1 MTHSPARA
9 GQLYPAS
16 AVSLSMDTSQASS
29 AIPRPHLDVPFVP
42 TPQEVID
49 AMLDL
54 SRVGRDDM
62 LVDLGCGDGRIVIG
76 AARRGARATGIDLNP
91 LRVTEARENARLAGV
106 EARVTFREGD
116 LYEADVS
123 PATVV
128 TLYLL
133 PTVNLRL
140 RARLW
145 RQLAVGTRVV
155 SHAFDMGPDWPAER
169 MIDVDE
175 RTIYF
180 WTISEVQKRAGK
192 A

>member
-1 MTHSPARA
+1 
-9 GQLYPAS
+9 
-16 AVSLSMDTSQASS
+16 MDASQAGKSASS
-29 AIPRPHLDVPFVP
+29 SPSSSSSTDPAPLPVRGPGARYLDVPFVP
-42 TPQEVID
+42 TSQEVID

-54 SRVGRDDM
+54 AGVGRDDL

-91 LRVTEARENARLAGV
+91 LRIAEARANAGRAGV
-106 EARVTFREGD
+106 ETWVTFKEGN
-116 LYEADVS
+116 LYEADIAS
-123 PATVV
+123 ATVV

-133 PTVNLRL
+133 PNVNLKL

-145 RQLAVGTRVV
+145 KLLAVGTRVV

-169 MIDVDE
+169 IVDVDD

-180 WTISEVQKRAGK
+180 WTIGAAQKRASG

>member
-1 MTHSPARA
+1 
-9 GQLYPAS
+9 
-16 AVSLSMDTSQASS
+16 MDTSQARS

-42 TPQEVID
+42 SPQEVID

-54 SRVGRDDM
+54 AKPGRDDV
-62 LVDLGCGDGRIVIG
+62 LLDLGCGDGRIAIS

-91 LRVTEARENARLAGV
+91 LRIAEARENARRAGV
-106 EARVTFREGD
+106 DGRVTFREGD
-116 LYEADVS
+116 LYEAEFG
-123 PATVV
+123 PATIV

-145 RQLAVGTRVV
+145 QQLAVGTRLV

-169 MIDVDE
+169 TVDVDD
-175 RTIYF
+175 RTVYF
-180 WTISEVQKRAGK
+180 WTIAEAHKRAAGL
-192 A
+192 

>member
-1 MTHSPARA
+1 
-9 GQLYPAS
+9 
-16 AVSLSMDTSQASS
+16 MDTSQARST
-29 AIPRPHLDVPFVP
+29 IPRPHLDVPFVP

-54 SRVGRDDM
+54 AGVGRNDQ

-91 LRVTEARENARLAGV
+91 LRVAEARENARRAGV
-106 EARVTFREGD
+106 EARVNFHEGD
-116 LYEADVS
+116 LYEAEVGT
-123 PATVV
+123 ATVV

-140 RARLW
+140 RPHLW
-145 RQLAVGTRVV
+145 RQLGVGTRVV

-169 MIDVDE
+169 VLDVDE

-180 WTISEVQKRAGK
+180 WTIAEAQKRFTRA
-192 A
+192 

>member
-1 MTHSPARA
+1 MLMDASQPRARA
-9 GQLYPAS
+9 AR
-16 AVSLSMDTSQASS
+16 
-29 AIPRPHLDVPFVP
+29 PRLDVPFVP
-42 TPQEVID
+42 TPPEVIA

-54 SRVGRDDM
+54 AGVGPGDV
-62 LVDLGCGDGRIVIG
+62 LVDLGCGDGRIAIG

-91 LRVTEARENARLAGV
+91 VRIAEARENARRAGV
-106 EARVTFREGD
+106 DARVTFREGD
-116 LYEADVS
+116 LYEADVT

-140 RARLW
+140 RPRLW
-145 RQLAVGTRVV
+145 QQLRPGTRVV

-169 MIDVDE
+169 MLDVDE

-180 WTISEVQKRAGK
+180 WTIAADRKHAAET
-192 A
+192 

>member
-1 MTHSPARA
+1 MDASQAGKSASPT
-9 GQLYPAS
+9 
-16 AVSLSMDTSQASS
+16 SLSSS
-29 AIPRPHLDVPFVP
+29 STDPAPLPVRGPEARYLDVPFVP
-42 TPQEVID
+42 TSQEVID

-54 SRVGRDDM
+54 AGVGRDD
-62 LVDLGCGDGRIVIG
+62 LLFDLGCGDGRIVIG
-76 AARRGARATGIDLNP
+76 AARRGAHATGIDLNP
-91 LRVTEARENARLAGV
+91 LRIAEARTNARWAGV
-106 EARVTFREGD
+106 ETRVTFQEGN
-116 LYEADVS
+116 LYGADIA

-133 PTVNLRL
+133 PNVNLKL

-145 RQLAVGTRVV
+145 QLLEVGTRVV

-169 MIDVDE
+169 IVDVDD

-180 WTISEVQKRAGK
+180 WTIGEAQKRAAG

>member
-1 MTHSPARA
+1 LFIDGVAAFFMDAS
-9 GQLYPAS
+9 QLRGP
-16 AVSLSMDTSQASS
+16 SS
-29 AIPRPHLDVPFVP
+29 RPHLDVPFVP

-54 SRVGRDDM
+54 AGVGRNDV
-62 LVDLGCGDGRIVIG
+62 LLDLGCGDGRIAIS
-76 AARRGARATGIDLNP
+76 AARRGAHATGIDLNP
-91 LRVTEARENARLAGV
+91 LRVAEARNNARRAGV
-106 EARVTFREGD
+106 ESRATFREGD
-116 LYEADVS
+116 LYEAEFA

-140 RARLW
+140 RPRLW

-155 SHAFDMGPDWPAER
+155 SHAFDMGPDWPAEHT
-169 MIDVDE
+169 IDVDE

-180 WTISEVQKRAGK
+180 WTIAEAQKRAAG